1 MRKTVLFVRV
11 AMVMAA
17 LSVPLFS
24 PAPAMAQESDGVLRK
39 PSHCLA
45 VAQGAPGVTY
55 LHRASFRDPVDPH
68 KVRLQYIA
76 HASFLIQ
83 THGGSSAVTDYTGF
97 VGNVDFLPDI
107 VTMNHAHDTHWT
119 PFPDP
124 GIPHVL
130 RGWGEVHGQGI
141 DHYLDLGDIV
151 VRNVSTDI
159 RSPYGGGAEPEG
171 NSIFVF
177 EAAGLCIGHLGHL
190 HHVPTEAQF
199 AALGR
204 VDVVMAPVDGGYT
217 MALPEMISVIER
229 LRSSIVIP
237 MHWFGEAT
245 LQRFLTGIEST
256 FPVVETGLSALDVS
270 LDTLPSQPTVMVLRP
285 AYLREPR

>member
-1 MRKTVLFVRV
+1 MRRPIFLALCAVLGL
-11 AMVMAA
+11 AE
-17 LSVPLFS
+17 
-24 PAPAMAQESDGVLRK
+24 APAAQEVARK

-45 VAQGAPGVTY
+45 VAQTTPGMEYVQK
-55 LHRASFRDPVDPH
+55 ASFRDPVGLH

-83 THGGSSAVTDYTGF
+83 THGGTSAVTDYTGF
-97 VGNVDFLPDI
+97 IGNVDFIPDI

-119 PFPDP
+119 PYPDP
-124 GIPHVL
+124 DIPHVL
-130 RGWGEVHGQGI
+130 RGWGEEHGAGI
-141 DHYLDLGDIV
+141 DHYLDLGDVV

-159 RSPYGGGAEPEG
+159 RAPYGGGAEPEG

-190 HHVPTEAQF
+190 HHVPTDRQF

-217 MALPEMISVIER
+217 MSQSDMIAVIQR
-229 LRSSIVIP
+229 LKSSIVIP

-245 LQRFLTGIEST
+245 LERFLAGMDGI
-256 FPVVETGLSALDVS
+256 FPVVETGMNALNVS
-270 LDTLPSQPTVMVLRP
+270 LDSLPAQPTVMVLRP
-285 AYLREPR
+285 AYLRDPG